1 MAKTRLSALPKPSKR
16 PQTGAV
22 QTLRKFG
29 RRRAEGAAAHGVQR
43 LAAAGNGFG
52 GVAELLGRAGGWSV
66 ACLAWA
72 SLGLR
77 PCRLIGTAA
86 GVDRL
91 GRFFLSLW
99 KTVSFTS
106 APAALP
112 CSKTEMRPAAGS
124 PQRRIS
130 GTRGDRFRDS
140 PPAAAAQGLRQ
151 DSSADKMRMKA

>member
-72 SLGLR
+72 SLGFR
-77 PCRLIGTAA
+77 PWPSHWDCGWCGSSWTL
-86 GVDRL
+86 
-91 GRFFLSLW
+91 FPFL
-99 KTVSFTS
+99 VED
-106 APAALP
+106 
-112 CSKTEMRPAAGS
+112 C
-124 PQRRIS
+124 
-130 GTRGDRFRDS
+130 
-140 PPAAAAQGLRQ
+140 
-151 DSSADKMRMKA
+151 